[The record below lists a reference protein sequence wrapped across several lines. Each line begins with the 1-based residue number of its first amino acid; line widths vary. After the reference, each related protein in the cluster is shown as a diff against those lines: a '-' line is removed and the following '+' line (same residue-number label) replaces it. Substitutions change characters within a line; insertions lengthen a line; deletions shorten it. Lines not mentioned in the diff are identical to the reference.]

1 MGCCVVT
8 MRGCELHGLLCGDR
22 EGGTGCMGYC
32 VVTVEG
38 GAGCM
43 GNSNHSGAASYR
55 INY

>member
-8 MRGCELHGLLCGDR
+8 MRGCELHRLLCGDR

-38 GAGCM
+38 GCRLHGK
-43 GNSNHSGAASYR
+43 
-55 INY
+55 